1 MYEKLIAEMKE
12 QLEYDGYFSGY
23 NVSPRRRLYT
33 ESIQAIEELQ
43 KPKWVS
49 VTDRLP
55 DFEGYVLCIA
65 SIGKDFYG
73 KSLRRQVILYFD
85 YDEQWF
91 YYDEIPVQR
100 ECVTYWIPLPQPP
113 KENE

>member
-23 NVSPRRRLYT
+23 NVNPRRRLYT

-55 DFEGYVLCIA
+55 DFEGAVLCLRKSYA
-65 SIGKDFYG
+65 HKDVKY
-73 KSLRRQVILYFD
+73 QDILYFD
-85 YDEQWF
+85 SDEKRFQEMWA
-91 YYDEIPVQR
+91 EIFV
-100 ECVTYWIPLPQPP
+100 EDGDVTHWMPLPQPP
-113 KENE
+113 KEND